1 MLILEY
7 KVKAKPQQF
16 AAIDEAIRTGQ
27 FVQNKA
33 LRLWMGVRGTSK
45 YDLSKLCKQL
55 AEEFPFA
62 NELNSMARQASAER
76 AWSAISRFY
85 DNCKQGVK
93 PVGFPKFKQF
103 ARSVEYKTSGWKL
116 TAPRRIKFTDK
127 KDIGL
132 LKSEK
137 ALSTRTHACKC
148 GCKLDRDENAAINIL
163 NKGLATV
170 GHTGSTLLDRENAL

>member
-7 KVKAKPQQF
+7 KVKAKAQQF
-16 AAIDEAIRTGQ
+16 AAIDEAIRIGQ

-33 LRLWMGVRGTSK
+33 LRLWMDVRGTSK

-55 AEEFPFA
+55 AKECPFA
-62 NELNSMARQASAER
+62 NELNSMARRASAER

-85 DNCKQGVK
+85 DNCKQGVQ

-116 TAPRRIKFTDK
+116 TAPKRIKFTDK
-127 KDIGL
+127 KGIGL
-132 LKSEK
+132 LKLVGTHDLANYAEK
-137 ALSTRTHACKC
+137 LIKRVRLSFN
-148 GCKLDRDENAAINIL
+148 E
-163 NKGLATV
+163 
-170 GHTGSTLLDRENAL
+170 